1 MPTVHRAPPPV
12 RLRSR
17 RRRHRGRRRSVF
29 DLMGLAR
36 RLAGRPP
43 GAGPRPRRRAVLVA
57 VLAGAVVA
65 ATTARPAAA
74 GPQVPDEPGPV
85 VHVPPVDAP
94 IVDPFRPPPG
104 PYGPGNRGLEYGT
117 GRGEVV
123 RASADGTVVFA
134 GPVAGSLHV
143 TVLHADGVR
152 TSYSFLATVEVAV
165 GRRVRQGDRLGTAG
179 GHLHFGARLGDAYFD
194 PAALFGTAITDVE
207 LLPFEV
213 PPGSDPEAEARALAL
228 IALAEGGGGM
238 PGVSDVVGWL
248 RDRAETGLHRIGE
261 VSPALRG
268 LELGLDLADR
278 LLFRGPCSDGPPPAA
293 PVADEPGRVAV
304 TVGGLGS
311 TSADAAIDDLRVD
324 ELGYDPD
331 RVVRFSYAGG
341 RTPGTG
347 AAFPGLPTSGYTS
360 VDTQGDVTVAAG
372 RLADLLEEVLA
383 ADPDAVVDV
392 HAHSLGGLVA
402 RLAVTELVAR
412 GVDPSRL
419 GTLVTLGTPHRGADL
434 ATALRAV
441 DATVVLD
448 EVVDHAA
455 RTRLG
460 LDPDA
465 VVFDQLA
472 EGSDV
477 VGWLGFVGAPPGVDT
492 VSIAARGDLVVAAP
506 QTEVPGATNVTV
518 PLVGASA
525 HDALPGSDQATAEVA
540 RALAGL
546 APGCEP
552 WHDVVGD
559 VVTGHAVS
567 AATDRIGTLA
577 LVVG

>member
-1 MPTVHRAPPPV
+1 M
-12 RLRSR
+12 
-17 RRRHRGRRRSVF
+17 
-29 DLMGLAR
+29 
-36 RLAGRPP
+36 
-43 GAGPRPRRRAVLVA
+43 
-57 VLAGAVVA
+57 
-65 ATTARPAAA
+65 
-74 GPQVPDEPGPV
+74 
-85 VHVPPVDAP
+85 
-94 IVDPFRPPPG
+94 
-104 PYGPGNRGLEYGT
+104 
-117 GRGEVV
+117 
-123 RASADGTVVFA
+123 
-134 GPVAGSLHV
+134 
-143 TVLHADGVR
+143 
-152 TSYSFLATVEVAV
+152 AV
-165 GRRVRQGDRLGTAG
+165 GQRVRQGDRLGTAG
-179 GHLHFGARLGDAYFD
+179 GRLHFGARLGDAYVD
-194 PAALFGTAITDVE
+194 PAALFGTTTTDVE

-213 PPGSDPEAEARALAL
+213 PPGSDPAAEARALVL
-228 IALAEGGGGM
+228 LALAEGGGL
-238 PGVSDVVGWL
+238 PGLPDVVDWL
-248 RDRAETGLHRIGE
+248 RDRAETGLHVGE
-261 VSPALRG
+261 VSPASGPGASRPRRPPAVPGTL
-268 LELGLDLADR
+268 LD
-278 LLFRGPCSDGPPPAA
+278 PPP
-293 PVADEPGRVAV
+293 PPGGEAGGRRHRQ
-304 TVGGLGS
+304 GLGS
-311 TSADAAIDDLRVD
+311 TSATPPSTTWVD

-540 RALAGL
+540 RALAG
-546 APGCEP
+546 AGAP
-552 WHDVVGD
+552 WHDVVG
-559 VVTGHAVS
+559 AS
-567 AATDRIGTLA
+567 
-577 LVVG
+577 